1 MTEMFAE
8 HLHHSPVGRDMIVC
22 RDDRCHRTAIL
33 NSKDVPETIRIGFVR
48 TEETEILLLG
58 VSRKGISQ
66 QLAELASRLVA
77 LGRRPGY
84 FHRVVRKGRQIQ
96 VDQELATISMGIGS
110 HATITYGCKCG
121 EFRDQTTRLVEHFF
135 WVITAHPLVKKVQ
148 MSRIGLHIGQRDLVR
163 KKGPL
168 DLAAIDLFRP
178 GPPLGRTQDNHRP
191 GWSPGETMLTSLFL
205 IPPDFCIARV

>member
-8 HLHHSPVGRDMIVC
+8 HLHHSPVRRDMIVC

-77 LGRRPGY
+77 LGCRAGH
-84 FHRVVRKGRQIQ
+84 FQSIVRKRRQIE
-96 VDQELATISMGIGS
+96 VDQELASIG
-110 HATITYGCKCG
+110 
-121 EFRDQTTRLVEHFF
+121 
-135 WVITAHPLVKKVQ
+135 
-148 MSRIGLHIGQRDLVR
+148 
-163 KKGPL
+163 
-168 DLAAIDLFRP
+168 
-178 GPPLGRTQDNHRP
+178 
-191 GWSPGETMLTSLFL
+191 
-205 IPPDFCIARV
+205 